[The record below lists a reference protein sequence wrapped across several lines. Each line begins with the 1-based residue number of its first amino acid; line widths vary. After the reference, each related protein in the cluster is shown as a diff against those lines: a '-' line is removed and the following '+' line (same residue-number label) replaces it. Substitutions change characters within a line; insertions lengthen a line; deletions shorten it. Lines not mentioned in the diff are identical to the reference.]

1 MIKFLVRIRVDAS
14 KPEGGEILCVILV
27 FLVLLVSD
35 HLGQDW
41 RGGGERRRRG
51 GVEP

>member
-14 KPEGGEILCVILV
+14 KPEGGEILGIILILLGSDMKLVI
-27 FLVLLVSD
+27 

-41 RGGGERRRRG
+41 RDWGDRG
-51 GVEP
+51 DEEP